1 MSSPSP
7 SIAQR
12 PSPNDHGAARMTI
25 AGLPTRLLAA
35 PDQRLRLIS
44 SAGVEEVR
52 SFAALHADVRLL
64 QAQLRECGLVAG
76 DLVGILGA
84 NSYFW
89 IVADLAL
96 AAMDCVSVALPV
108 ERSAGPVD
116 TDTLI
121 ARYALSALLISN
133 SLPAS
138 QPCSPH
144 AALLEERPISLV
156 RRDVSGR
163 PKLPQ
168 GVFSVAFSSGTAGT
182 SKGLMIS
189 RAGLENTLAVSARA
203 WKLTHRDDILVA
215 MPFSHLQQRYLVY
228 LAIACGA
235 AASIVPPERVF
246 REMKSLSPTVVLGP
260 PSFFEIVDNRIRAA
274 RRSKRL
280 PYYLAVALHTTLP
293 RRSRP
298 LRSKLGQRWLEMYG
312 TRTRLLL
319 VGSAPVTARL
329 LAVFQRLGAPLYQV
343 YGMTEVGWIAINLP
357 SRNRIGSVGVPV
369 EGVKVTLD
377 DGEIIVECRA
387 PQALGY
393 IFDGVDTQ
401 DSVFLPE
408 GQIATGDLGSLDKE
422 GFLSVVGR
430 KKNVIVT
437 RSGVKL
443 SPEPLER
450 DIVRACSIKDAVV
463 VATSQAARLIC
474 VVWLEDDQDLDR
486 QHEVQETVDRL
497 NGLRE
502 PSQRIAHVVFR
513 PARELTAESGLLT
526 RSMKV
531 NRAAVV
537 QALQQHGQLERRT

>member
-1 MSSPSP
+1 
-7 SIAQR
+7 
-12 PSPNDHGAARMTI
+12 MTI
-25 AGLPTRLLAA
+25 AALPTRLLAA
-35 PDQRLRLIS
+35 PDQRPRLIS

-52 SFAALHADVRLL
+52 SFAELHDDVRLL
-64 QAQLRECGLVAG
+64 QAQLRECGLIAG
-76 DLVGILGA
+76 DLVGILGS

-96 AAMDCVSVALPV
+96 AVIDCVSVALPV
-108 ERSAGPVD
+108 ERSAGPID
-116 TDTLI
+116 TDSLI
-121 ARYALSALLISN
+121 ARYGLSALLMSS
-133 SLPAS
+133 SLPAA
-138 QPCSPH
+138 QPRSPH
-144 AALLEERPISLV
+144 VALLEDRPISLV
-156 RRDVSGR
+156 RRDVSCPPR
-163 PKLPQ
+163 LPQ
-168 GVFSVAFSSGTAGT
+168 DVFSVAFSSGTAGI

-189 RAGLENTLAVSARA
+189 RAGLENTLALSARA
-203 WKLTHRDDILVA
+203 WQLTRNDDILVA

-246 REMKSLSPTVVLGP
+246 REMKTLSPTIVLGP
-260 PSFFEIVDNRIRAA
+260 PSFFEIIDTRIRVA
-274 RRSKRL
+274 RRSKKL
-280 PYYLAVALHTTLP
+280 SYYLTAALHAVLP
-293 RRSRP
+293 LLSRP
-298 LRSKLGQRWLEMYG
+298 LRSRLGRGWLEMYG
-312 TRTRLLL
+312 NRARLLL

-343 YGMTEVGWIAINLP
+343 YGMTEVGWIAFNLP

-377 DGEIIVECRA
+377 DDDEIIVESGA

-401 DSVFLPE
+401 DSVFLAD
-408 GQIATGDLGSLDKE
+408 GQIATGDLGSLDKD
-422 GFLSVVGR
+422 GFLSIVGR

-450 DIVRACSIKDAVV
+450 DIVRACRIKDAVV
-463 VATSQAARLIC
+463 VAASQAATLIC
-474 VVWLEDDQDLDR
+474 VVWLEDDRDLDR
-486 QHEVQETVDRL
+486 QREVQEAVDRF
-497 NGLRE
+497 NGLQE
-502 PSQRIAHVVFR
+502 PSHRIADVVFR

-526 RSMKV
+526 RSMKI

-537 QALQQHGQLERRT
+537 RALQQHGQLERSKLSVAGSWVR